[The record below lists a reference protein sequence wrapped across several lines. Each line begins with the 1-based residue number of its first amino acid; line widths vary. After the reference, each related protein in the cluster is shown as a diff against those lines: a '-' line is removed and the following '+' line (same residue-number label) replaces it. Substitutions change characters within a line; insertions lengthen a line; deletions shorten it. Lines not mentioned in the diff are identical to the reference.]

1 MKKIMIFGLVLILSV
16 VLIGCQET
24 LTSNTTLMT
33 TTDNQTTELPTS
45 DNITSEQPT
54 TDLPTTLQPTTQV
67 PTTETPTTE
76 TPTTKEPYDPRG
88 LVSEECSII
97 DNIDDWQPVWCDEF
111 DTDGLP
117 DSDKWLY
124 DVGGHGWGN
133 NELQYYTRE
142 DLDNVFIEDGILNIR
157 AIKESYMG
165 NEYTSGRIV
174 TKYQGDWTY
183 GRIQV
188 RAKVPEGRGTWP
200 AVWMLPTD
208 NTYGGWPYSGEIDIM
223 EYVGYDPNTIHGTI
237 HTGAYNHGLGTQIG
251 YTTSVP
257 TAEEEFHVYEMIW
270 EPSSIKLFID
280 GVQFATFGYNAD
292 TNVDILNSDAWP
304 FDQRFHLI
312 LNLAIGGNWGGVEGV
327 DDTIFPATFQVDYV
341 RVFQKDYSGLDEEA
355 PTSPT
360 QLILQDRTHDELR
373 LKWNRSTDDVL
384 ISHYNIYVNETLV
397 DTTTLNA
404 IRIYELE
411 ANTNYSIYV
420 EAEDFAGNKSE
431 KALLTTSTEDVPLAL
446 GIIQAE
452 DYTRA
457 SGVQIEQSTDIDGT
471 KNLGYIDNGDS
482 MTYLLRVEEAGE
494 FQINFRVASLSDGGT
509 IELYTKNRFP
519 LFTMNLPV
527 TGGWQDWTTVTTETF
542 TLQEG
547 IYEFTFQAVQG
558 GFNLNYFEIIGVE

>member
-24 LTSNTTLMT
+24 LTSNTTLIQ
-33 TTDNQTTELPTS
+33 TTDNPTTELPTS
-45 DNITSEQPT
+45 DNITSDQPT

-270 EPSSIKLFID
+270 EPSSIKMFID
-280 GVQFATFGYNAD
+280 GVQFATFGYNPD

-384 ISHYNIYVNETLV
+384 VSHYNIYVNETLV

-404 IRIYELE
+404 IRIYDLE
-411 ANTNYSIYV
+411 PNTNYSIYI

-471 KNLGYIDNGDS
+471 RNLGYIDNGDS

-494 FQINFRVASLSDGGT
+494 YQINFRVASLSDGGT

-519 LFTMNLPV
+519 LFTLNLPV

-547 IYEFTFQAVQG
+547 IYEFTFLAVQG

>member
-341 RVFQKDYSGLDEEA
+341 RVFHKDYSGLDEEA

-384 ISHYNIYVNETLV
+384 VSHYNIYVNETLV

-457 SGVQIEQSTDIDGT
+457 SGVQIEQSTDTDGT

-494 FQINFRVASLSDGGT
+494 YQINFRVASLSDGGT